1 MTNDRIIRQ
10 LTRMARHHSVAADR
24 ADEQWMAECI
34 LQHRKLIVAARKSLE
49 KLTAE
54 NDELKGRLVRQAC
67 YLEVIEA
74 KHEPRWPLLQPEQDP
89 GMGL

>member
-34 LQHRKLIVAARKSLE
+34 LQNRNLIVAARKAIERLAS
-49 KLTAE
+49 E
-54 NDELKGRLVRQAC
+54 NGELRDRLVRQAC
-67 YLEVIEA
+67 YFEHIEA
-74 KHEPRWPLLQPEQDP
+74 VNEPRWPLLNEDDP
-89 GMGL
+89 GAAF

>member
-34 LQHRKLIVAARKSLE
+34 LQNRTLIVAARKSLE
-49 KLTAE
+49 QLTAE
-54 NDELKGRLVRQAC
+54 NEELKGRLVRQAC

-74 KHEPRWPLLQPEQDP
+74 KHEPRWPLLNDDDP
-89 GMGL
+89 GAAF

>member
-34 LQHRKLIVAARKSLE
+34 LQNRKLIVAARKSLE
-49 KLTAE
+49 QLTAE
-54 NDELKGRLVRQAC
+54 NEELKSRLVRQAC
-67 YLEVIEA
+67 YIEVIEA
-74 KHEPRWPLLQPEQDP
+74 KHEPRWPLMHDDDP
-89 GMGL
+89 GAAF

>member
-34 LQHRKLIVAARKSLE
+34 LQNRKLIVAARKSLE
-49 KLTAE
+49 QLAAE

-74 KHEPRWPLLQPEQDP
+74 VNEPRWPLMHDDDP
-89 GMGL
+89 GAAL

>member
-1 MTNDRIIRQ
+1 MTHQRIIRQ

-34 LQHRKLIVAARKSLE
+34 LQNRKLIVAARKSLMQ
-49 KLTAE
+49 LTAE

-67 YLEVIEA
+67 YFEHIEA
-74 KHEPRWPLLQPEQDP
+74 VNEPRWPLLHDDDP
-89 GMGL
+89 GAAL